1 MAWNREKCVKCCSIV
16 GAHFSMTPLSFLWI
30 YGNLFAYMD
39 SYFRFSCH
47 RDCVDIDPEWILC
60 LYMAM
65 GCPGAI
71 LSKFATDRLGQKWVG
86 IVSAVVGNAAML
98 GSAWTISMSV
108 AWTSLLMGAV
118 FGLAVGFFLAI
129 AFQNVSRWSPSNAS
143 VFMATATSVP
153 SALSMLQNQL
163 LTAYVNPDNVK
174 PDVTEGPKTFFS
186 QPQVLARVPKS
197 IAIFACSTLCLQL
210 IGYFLLTSPPKNIP
224 DSPPPVRGN
233 TEESIHSCEHND
245 QKDQKQSLQS
255 VEKSDSQIVGYDTKH
270 NGANREYSY
279 LQDIENGNRT
289 PAYHTM
295 NTKNGKSVEILKD
308 GGGQPL
314 SMRPFEVVKTPVF
327 YALFLFA
334 LAQAFA
340 LMLKG
345 NYYKEFGLLY
355 IHDDNFLTLIGT
367 LLPIATTLARILYGL
382 LIGKCILS
390 IKDAAVLTLALNGV
404 FCAFWYFVPQVNAFA
419 YLILIMCLAFAQS
432 SYYVV
437 IPAGCLRI
445 FGPEHFS
452 TNYGLLLASS
462 IVVGFVGPL
471 VISSLLQVLGW
482 LWLFALSCIITL
494 IALAF
499 AVFTNFD
506 I

>member
-1 MAWNREKCVKCCSIV
+1 MA
-16 GAHFSMTPLSFLWI
+16 PYSFLWI

-47 RDCVDIDPEWILC
+47 HDCVDIEPQWILC
-60 LYMAM
+60 LYVAL
-65 GCPGAI
+65 GCPGVL
-71 LSKFATDRLGQKWVG
+71 LSKFAIDRLGQKWVG
-86 IVSAVVGNAAML
+86 IVSAVVANAALL
-98 GSAWTISMSV
+98 GSAWTISVSV

-118 FGLAVGFFLAI
+118 FGLAVGLTISI
-129 AFQNVSRWSPSNAS
+129 ALQNVSRWSPSNAS

-163 LTAYVNPDNVK
+163 LTAYVNPENVK

-186 QPQVLARVPKS
+186 QPQVLARVPKA
-197 IAIFACSTLCLQL
+197 IAILACSTLCLQI

-224 DSPPPVRGN
+224 TSPAPVRGN
-233 TEESIHSCEHND
+233 TDGSFYNCEHND
-245 QKDQKQSLQS
+245 QKDQKKSLQS
-255 VEKSDSQIVGYDTKH
+255 VEKSDSQIVGYDTKE
-270 NGANREYSY
+270 NGADREYSY
-279 LQDIENGNRT
+279 LQDIENGYRT
-289 PAYHTM
+289 PVYHTM
-295 NTKNGKSVEILKD
+295 NTKNGKPVEISKD
-308 GGGQPL
+308 EGQPR

-334 LAQAFA
+334 LAQILA

-382 LIGKCILS
+382 LIGKCIIS

-452 TNYGLLLASS
+452 TNYGLLLTSAV
-462 IVVGFVGPL
+462 VVGFLGPL
-471 VISSLLQVLGW
+471 IISYVLHAFGW
-482 LWLFALSCIITL
+482 MWLFAFVCMITV
-494 IALAF
+494 IALVF